1 MKPNVVHVIKS
12 VRIAKARMIQSL
24 HSPEFKTASQE
35 NLKQVPTQSHITQN
49 SDPRISKKELSQ
61 STKCSLSPRANSSP
75 NSLTL
80 KIKFPK
86 PDYGNVSQAKAIAK
100 PSQPTPSKTANTILC
115 KRIKVSQA
123 KYYQE
128 DKLPWTEEEMTRFE
142 AKYGEVVFDNTI
154 DHHISRQADLNLLT
168 HRPFHS
174 YRNANSGFC
183 GDRPFGE
190 ISSTIHLGRQ
200 MIERSGG
207 LTVTESQLMR
217 LMTLCQTEKV
227 FFEILKSRK
236 DVLVNFLEKT
246 KLNPRRK
253 VLK

>member
-24 HSPEFKTASQE
+24 HSPDFKTASRE
-35 NLKQVPTQSHITQN
+35 NLKQVPTKSDISQN
-49 SDPRISKKELSQ
+49 SDPTNSKKELSQ
-61 STKCSLSPRANSSP
+61 STKCSLSPRANSIP
-75 NSLTL
+75 NSLPL

-86 PDYGNVSQAKAIAK
+86 TDSENVSQTPATAK
-100 PSQPTPSKTANTILC
+100 PSQPTSGKTANTILC
-115 KRIKVSQA
+115 KRIKVSRA
-123 KYYQE
+123 NDYQE

-142 AKYGEVVFDNTI
+142 AIYGEIVFDNTI
-154 DHHISRQADLNLLT
+154 DYHVSRQADLNLLT

-174 YRNANSGFC
+174 YRNAKSGFC
-183 GDRPFGE
+183 GDRPSEE
-190 ISSTIHLGRQ
+190 ISSTMHLGRQ

-207 LTVTESQLMR
+207 LTVTESQLIR
-217 LMTLCQTEKV
+217 LMTLCQTEKD
-227 FFEILKSRK
+227 FFEVLKSRR